1 MYCYNKQTKTMTS
14 ISDNKRVAKNT
25 LVLYFRMLFMM
36 LIGLY
41 TSRINLQSLGVE
53 DFGIYNVVG
62 GIVVMFSIINGSIT
76 ASISRFLT
84 FEIGTGNIE
93 KLKKVFSTS
102 VTIQIS
108 ISLVILLLAE
118 TIGLWF
124 LNNKMVIS
132 ESRIYAANWVYQFSI
147 MTFILNLISMPYNAC
162 IVAHEKMSAFAWI
175 TIYDAIAKLLI
186 AWLTFISPMDKLIFY
201 AGFIVLIAFTQRMI
215 YTSYCLHNFE
225 ECHYKFIID
234 KKLLKE
240 MSGFAGWN
248 FIGASSA
255 ILRDTGGNIV
265 INLFCGPTV
274 NAARAIADRVNSA
287 VLGFSNSF
295 MTALNPQITKS
306 YASGDHSN
314 MINIIYKGAKF
325 SFFLMLLLGLPVII
339 ESEYIINLWLGQIPN
354 HTVSFV
360 QLTILYAMSESIS
373 GPLITAMLATG
384 KIKNYQIVVGG
395 LQMLNFPISYICLR
409 LGYIP
414 ETVMIVAIIL
424 SQCCFAARIYM
435 LKSIINLNIINYLR
449 NVYFRILFTLMI
461 AFILPITAKNFTDNT
476 LQNFFFIICVS
487 LISACTSILYIGC
500 NNNERKFIFSNILNL
515 KNKIFKQKN
524 DSNN

>member
-1 MYCYNKQTKTMTS
+1 MTS
-14 ISDNKRVAKNT
+14 VSDNKRVAKNT

-84 FEIGTGNIE
+84 FEIGTGNME

-102 VTIQIS
+102 VTIQIG
-108 ISLVILLLAE
+108 ISLLILLLAE

-124 LNNKMVIS
+124 LNHKMVIPD
-132 ESRIYAANWVYQFSI
+132 SRMPAANWVYQFSI
-147 MTFILNLISMPYNAC
+147 ITFILNLISMPYNAC

-186 AWLTFISPMDKLIFY
+186 AWLTFIAPMDKLIFFS
-201 AGFIVLIAFTQRMI
+201 GFIVLIAFTQRMI

-225 ECHYKFIID
+225 ECHYKFTID
-234 KKLLKE
+234 KELLKH

-255 ILRDTGGNIV
+255 ILRDTGGNII
-265 INLFCGPTV
+265 INLFCGPAV
-274 NAARAIADRVNSA
+274 NAARAIANRINTA
-287 VLGFSNSF
+287 ILGFANSF
-295 MTALNPQITKS
+295 MTAINPQITKS
-306 YASGDHSN
+306 YASGEYEK
-314 MINIIYKGAKF
+314 MMGAIYKGAKF
-325 SFFLMLLLGLPVII
+325 SFFLLLLLGLPVIM
-339 ESEYIINLWLGQIPN
+339 ESEYIIHLWLGQVPE
-354 HTVSFV
+354 HTVLFV

-373 GPLITAMLATG
+373 NPLVTAMLATG

-395 LQMLNFPISYICLR
+395 LQMLNLPISYICLR
-409 LGYIP
+409 LGCIP
-414 ETVMIVAIIL
+414 ESVVIVAIIL

-435 LKSIINLNIINYLR
+435 LRAMINLNAIDYVKKVYLR
-449 NVYFRILFTLMI
+449 ILSTLI
-461 AFILPITAKNFTDNT
+461 ITFILPVIVKYYMDDSLLSFFTI
-476 LQNFFFIICVS
+476 LSISF
-487 LISACTSILYIGC
+487 ISACINILYVGC
-500 NNNERKFIFSNILNL
+500 NDKERSFIYSNISNI
-515 KNKIFKQKN
+515 KNKIIRR
-524 DSNN
+524 

>member
-1 MYCYNKQTKTMTS
+1 MTS
-14 ISDNKRVAKNT
+14 VSDNKRVAKNT

-84 FEIGTGNIE
+84 FEIGTGNME

-102 VTIQIS
+102 VTIQIG
-108 ISLVILLLAE
+108 ISLLILLLAE

-124 LNNKMVIS
+124 LNHKMVIPD
-132 ESRIYAANWVYQFSI
+132 SRMPAANWVYQFSI
-147 MTFILNLISMPYNAC
+147 ITFILNLISMPYNAC

-186 AWLTFISPMDKLIFY
+186 AWLTFIAPMDKLIFFS
-201 AGFIVLIAFTQRMI
+201 GFIVLIAFTQRMI

-225 ECHYKFIID
+225 ECHYKFTID
-234 KKLLKE
+234 KELLKH

-255 ILRDTGGNIV
+255 ILRDTGGNII
-265 INLFCGPTV
+265 INLFCGPAV
-274 NAARAIADRVNSA
+274 NAARAIANRINTA
-287 VLGFSNSF
+287 VLGFANSF
-295 MTALNPQITKS
+295 MTAINPQITKS
-306 YASGDHSN
+306 YASGEYEK
-314 MINIIYKGAKF
+314 MMGAIYKGAKF
-325 SFFLMLLLGLPVII
+325 SFFLLLLLGLPVIM
-339 ESEYIINLWLGQIPN
+339 ESEYIIHLWLGQVPE
-354 HTVSFV
+354 HTVLFV

-373 GPLITAMLATG
+373 NPLVTAMLATG

-395 LQMLNFPISYICLR
+395 LQMLNLPISYICLR
-409 LGYIP
+409 LGCIP
-414 ETVMIVAIIL
+414 ESVVIVAIIL
-424 SQCCFAARIYM
+424 SLCCFAASIYM
-435 LKSIINLNIINYLR
+435 LRAMINLNAIDYVKKVYLR
-449 NVYFRILFTLMI
+449 ILSTLI
-461 AFILPITAKNFTDNT
+461 ITFILPVIVKYYMDDSLLSFFTI
-476 LQNFFFIICVS
+476 LSISF
-487 LISACTSILYIGC
+487 ISACINILYVGC
-500 NNNERKFIFSNILNL
+500 NDKERSFIYSNISNI
-515 KNKIFKQKN
+515 KNKIIRR
-524 DSNN
+524 

>member
-1 MYCYNKQTKTMTS
+1 
-14 ISDNKRVAKNT
+14 
-25 LVLYFRMLFMM
+25 MLFMM

-84 FEIGTGNIE
+84 FEIGTGNME

-102 VTIQIS
+102 VTIQIG
-108 ISLVILLLAE
+108 ISLIILLLAE

-124 LNNKMVIS
+124 LNHKMVIP
-132 ESRIYAANWVYQFSI
+132 ESRMYAANWVYQFSI
-147 MTFILNLISMPYNAC
+147 FTFILNLISMPYNAC

-175 TIYDAIAKLLI
+175 TIYDAITKLLV
-186 AWLTFISPMDKLIFY
+186 AWLTFIAPIDKLIFFS
-201 AGFIVLIAFTQRMI
+201 GFIVIIAFTQRMI
-215 YTSYCLHNFE
+215 YTSYCVRHFE
-225 ECHYKFIID
+225 ECHYRFSID
-234 KKLLKE
+234 KDLLKS

-274 NAARAIADRVNSA
+274 NAARAIANRINSA
-287 VLGFSNSF
+287 VLGFAGSF
-295 MTALNPQITKS
+295 MTAINPQITKS
-306 YASGDHSN
+306 YASGEHEK
-314 MINIIYKGAKF
+314 MIGIIYKGAKF
-325 SFFLMLLLGLPVII
+325 SFFLMLLLGLPVMM
-339 ESEYIINLWLGQIPN
+339 ESEYIIHLWLGQVPE
-354 HTVSFV
+354 HTVLFV

-373 GPLITAMLATG
+373 NPLITAMLATG

-395 LQMLNFPISYICLR
+395 LQMLNLPISYICLR
-409 LGYIP
+409 FGCLP
-414 ETVMIVAIIL
+414 ESVVIVAIIL

-435 LKSIINLNIINYLR
+435 LRPMIHLNAIDYLKK
-449 NVYFRILFTLMI
+449 VYLKIVSTLII
-461 AFILPITAKNFTDNT
+461 AFILPIVVKYYMDDS
-476 LQNFFFIICVS
+476 LLSFFIIVS
-487 LISACTSILYIGC
+487 ISFISASISVLYVGC
-500 NNNERKFIFSNILNL
+500 NNQERSFIYSTISKL
-515 KNKIFKQKN
+515 KNKIIRR
-524 DSNN
+524 

>member
-1 MYCYNKQTKTMTS
+1 MTS
-14 ISDNKRVAKNT
+14 VSDNKRVAKNT

-84 FEIGTGNIE
+84 FEIGTGNME
-93 KLKKVFSTS
+93 KQKKVFSTS
-102 VTIQIS
+102 VTIQIG
-108 ISLVILLLAE
+108 ISLLILLLAE

-124 LNNKMVIS
+124 LNHKMVIPD
-132 ESRIYAANWVYQFSI
+132 SRMPAANWVYQFSI
-147 MTFILNLISMPYNAC
+147 ITFILNLISMPYNAC

-186 AWLTFISPMDKLIFY
+186 AWLTFIAPMDKLIFFS
-201 AGFIVLIAFTQRMI
+201 GFIVLIAFTQRMI

-225 ECHYKFIID
+225 ECHYKFTID
-234 KKLLKE
+234 KELLKH

-255 ILRDTGGNIV
+255 ILRDTGGNII
-265 INLFCGPTV
+265 INLFCGPAV
-274 NAARAIADRVNSA
+274 NAARAIANRINTA
-287 VLGFSNSF
+287 VLGFANSF
-295 MTALNPQITKS
+295 MTAINPQITKS
-306 YASGDHSN
+306 YASGEYEK
-314 MINIIYKGAKF
+314 MMGAIYKGAKF
-325 SFFLMLLLGLPVII
+325 SFFLLLLLGLPVIM
-339 ESEYIINLWLGQIPN
+339 ESEYIIHLWLGQVPE
-354 HTVSFV
+354 HTVLFV

-373 GPLITAMLATG
+373 NPLVTAMLATG

-395 LQMLNFPISYICLR
+395 LQMLNLPISYICLR
-409 LGYIP
+409 LGCIP
-414 ETVMIVAIIL
+414 ESVVIVAIIL

-435 LKSIINLNIINYLR
+435 LRAMINLNAIDYVKKVYLR
-449 NVYFRILFTLMI
+449 ILSTLI
-461 AFILPITAKNFTDNT
+461 ITFILPVIVKYYMDDSLLSFFTI
-476 LQNFFFIICVS
+476 LSISF
-487 LISACTSILYIGC
+487 ISACINILYVGC
-500 NNNERKFIFSNILNL
+500 NDKERSFIYSNISNI
-515 KNKIFKQKN
+515 KNKIIRR
-524 DSNN
+524 